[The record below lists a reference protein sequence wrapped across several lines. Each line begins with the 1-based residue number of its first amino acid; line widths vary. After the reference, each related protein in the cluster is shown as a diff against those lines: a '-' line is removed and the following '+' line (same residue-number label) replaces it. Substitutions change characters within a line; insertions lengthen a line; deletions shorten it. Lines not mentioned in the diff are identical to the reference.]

1 MTNLS
6 QIEVGMVAESSE
18 KVTRELSAAHIGSG
32 DVGVYATPMMV
43 CLVERTC
50 HNMVDG
56 FLPEGH
62 LTVGILINLKHLA
75 PTPIGDTVR
84 IQAELIDI
92 QGKRLSFQAKIWD
105 SEELVGEAEHVRA
118 VIEVERFLER
128 VSKKRNDDL

>member
-1 MTNLS
+1 MS
-6 QIEVGMVAESSE
+6 QIEVGMVAEASE

-32 DVGVYATPMMV
+32 DVGVYATPIMV
-43 CLVERTC
+43 RLVERTC

-62 LTVGILINLKHLA
+62 VTVGILINLRHLA

-84 IQAELIDI
+84 IRAELIDI

-105 SEELVGEAEHVRA
+105 SDELVGEAEHKRA

-128 VSKKRNDDL
+128 VSQKKNDDL

>member
-1 MTNLS
+1 LS
-6 QIEVGMVAESSE
+6 QIEAGMLAEASE

-43 CLVERTC
+43 RLVERTC

-56 FLPEGH
+56 ILPEGH
-62 LTVGILINLKHLA
+62 VTVGVLINLRHLA

-84 IQAELIDI
+84 IQVELIDI
-92 QGKRLSFQAKIWD
+92 QDKRLSFQAKIWD
-105 SEELVGEAEHVRA
+105 SEELVGEAEHKRA

-128 VSKKRNDDL
+128 VSQKKNDDL